1 MATLETANLDK
12 KFNRNPKTF
21 LGKGFKGFLDI
32 NTATAAP
39 IGTVAGGIVGTVLGG
54 PAGAAVGSSL
64 GNSLGKLSSMASESV
79 SNSLYKAEG
88 GLLEYNSG
96 GTHEENP
103 NGGIPVGP
111 KGYPSNK
118 PIAMVEEGET
128 SFMSN
133 GTGYVFSNRIKMPG
147 TDDTF
152 ADLSKKIKSKYSRR
166 LGKDLKGT
174 DEIALKS
181 MNAEL
186 EALKNQQ
193 EGTKLY
199 NDVAETSKSLGG
211 PLLPKLADGAD
222 LSNFLNG
229 AGENQAYIGAATQ
242 VLSRLPQLFM
252 KPDKVHYERINP
264 ELVDY
269 SAERQGLKT
278 TMNNALSISKRNAG
292 IAGNAGQAMNY
303 LAGTIP
309 GITETYSDAISRSLQ
324 TENNTNVQ
332 LRNTAAAQNAE
343 ISMKEA
349 EANAMERDSV
359 RSIRDKAITDIGD
372 IAMNAAMV
380 RPKLTQQYNALK
392 TQAAIN
398 NYEMTWNPDGS
409 PSYKYTGNP
418 KSDGKDNGALSQ
430 TPPSQTPPS
439 SPTQL
444 PSQTQLL
451 STPSFLN
458 DPQLSKSP
466 SLSTPLSSLK
476 VSPSVSPDAN
486 KNSSSLR
493 YFPDVQPGLHN
504 IQVTDNTKVGTTSNA
519 VEALP
524 NTSLQT
530 SPFYEEDPLNPY
542 GRLYPKRPTG
552 LSKYARGGKL
562 KKRK

>member
-12 KFNRNPKTF
+12 RFNRNPKTF

-39 IGTVAGGIVGTVLGG
+39 IGSVAGGIVGTVLGG

-96 GTHEENP
+96 GTHEQNP

-118 PIAMVEEGET
+118 PVAMVEEGET

-211 PLLPKLADGAD
+211 PLLPKLYDGAD
-222 LSNFLNG
+222 LSNFLKG

-252 KPDKVHYERINP
+252 KADKAHYDRINP

-269 SAERQGLKT
+269 SSERQGLKT

-332 LRNTAAAQNAE
+332 LRNAAAAQNAE

-398 NYEMTWNPDGS
+398 NYDMTWNPDGS
-409 PSYKYTGNP
+409 PSYKYTGNN
-418 KSDGKDNGALSQ
+418 NGNNNNGNNSNIDVNQQSNYNPGAPMQ
-430 TPPSQTPPS
+430 
-439 SPTQL
+439 
-444 PSQTQLL
+444 
-451 STPSFLN
+451 STFKIPDAN
-458 DPQLSKSP
+458 KKSP
-466 SLSTPLSSLK
+466 SLTY
-476 VSPSVSPDAN
+476 VPDE
-486 KNSSSLR
+486 
-493 YFPDVQPGLHN
+493 QPGLHN
-504 IQVTDNTKVGTTSNA
+504 IQVIDNTKVGTTSNA
-519 VEALP
+519 VVKLP

-530 SPFYEEDPLNPY
+530 SPLYEENDLEYLFPQK
-542 GRLYPKRPTG
+542 PKKLG
-552 LSKYARGGKL
+552 AYACGGKL